1 MTGRSKRLGATW
13 SGFAAVSLLG
23 ATAASAEPDYIIHNA
38 KIITVDRDFSI
49 AEAAAISKGRFL
61 TVGSN
66 EAVLRTAGPETRR
79 IDLKGAAVLPGM
91 TDSHQNLISRAE
103 TFDIAADLSAV
114 TSIAQIQEALRAR
127 LAATPPGQ
135 WIIGTRGWWEYELA
149 DKRTPTRADL
159 DKVSTQHPIGIP
171 GPHYWIFNSYALRQA
186 KITRDTPNPP
196 GGEIHKDARGEP
208 NGLMM
213 DRASR
218 LVMINFPTANREE
231 KKSGILKLIQRANS
245 NGLTSVGETGGSLE
259 DEALLKELHDEGRL
273 TLRFDLGFSIDPNLP
288 TGKLEQQLTALGPP
302 GRTWG
307 DGIFRADT
315 LSETGLDGAEAT
327 AYLRHE
333 FPGKPGYYG
342 LRLVPGD
349 NFTRFAVVAN
359 RFGWRLRPHAV
370 GDAAIDQALTA
381 YEAADADRPIA
392 HRRWMIDHAFLVRP
406 DHYPRIKKLGMMIN
420 SQYMHNYQLGELI
433 LKAWGRELADQ
444 SEPYAD
450 WIANGIMFANGS
462 DGPVSYY
469 SEPLLMIYGV
479 VTRKTDWGG
488 SLGPMQGISREDAI
502 RSVTINSAH
511 TTFEEQVKGS
521 IEAGKYADFVVLS
534 DDILTVP
541 ADKMK
546 DIKVLTTVLGG
557 RPIYG
562 SLIPAGVVRTA
573 ATEQANQ

>member
-1 MTGRSKRLGATW
+1 MARAQLLRRKWCVLLTSVAF
-13 SGFAAVSLLG
+13 SGSAPAL
-23 ATAASAEPDYIIHNA
+23 AEPDYIIHNA
-38 KIITVDRDFSI
+38 KVVTVDKEFSI
-49 AEAAAISKGRFL
+49 AQALAVEGDRFL
-61 TVGSN
+61 KVGTN
-66 EAVLRTAGPETRR
+66 EEVLRIAGPRTQR
-79 IDLKGAAVLPGM
+79 IDMQGRTVLPGM

-103 TFDIAADLSAV
+103 SFDIAADLGAV

-127 LAATPPGQ
+127 LATTKPGQ
-135 WIIGTRGWWEYELA
+135 WIIGTRGWWEYELT

-159 DKVSTQHPIGIP
+159 DMVSTQHPIGIP

-186 KITRDTPNPP
+186 KITRDTPDPP
-196 GGEIHKDARGEP
+196 GGEIHKDAQGEP

-218 LVMINFPTANREE
+218 LAMLSFPTANREE

-259 DEALLKELHDEGRL
+259 DEALLKELHNEGRL
-273 TLRFDLGFSIDPNLP
+273 TLRFDLGFSIDPTLP
-288 TGKLEQQLTALGPP
+288 TEKLEQQLAALGPP

-307 DGIFRADT
+307 DGMFRADT

-327 AYLRHE
+327 GYLRHE
-333 FPGKPGYYG
+333 YPGKPGYYG
-342 LRLVPGD
+342 IRLVPGD

-381 YEAADADRPIA
+381 YEAADADRPIS

-433 LKAWGRELADQ
+433 LKAWGREMADQ

-450 WIANGIMFANGS
+450 WMANGIMFANGS

-502 RSVTINSAH
+502 RSVTSNSAH

-521 IEAGKYADFVVLS
+521 IEAGKFADFVVLS

-541 ADKMK
+541 ADRIK
-546 DIKVLTTVLGG
+546 DIKVLTTVLAG

-562 SLIPAGVVRTA
+562 SVIPASA
-573 ATEQANQ
+573 APARQRGRLAQ